1 VFLAKNKLKD
11 CSFKIFFTKMSFF

>member
-1 VFLAKNKLKD
+1 VFLAKNKLKE